1 MPLAIELAASW
12 VRFMPC
18 AEIARQLAQNSHIF
32 TTTLRNVPERHRSLR
47 SLFDQ
52 SWRLL
57 FPAEQSVLRRVS
69 VFRGGW
75 TLDEA
80 AQVAGATLPILV
92 GLVDKSLV
100 RTNGQGR
107 FDLHE
112 LVRQYAAEQLVAS
125 GEVDLIRQR
134 HHAAYLQL
142 FRTGDSHLRGPEA
155 ASWFARLEAEQDN
168 LRAALQWALDE
179 ARYADIAWLLVAV
192 DWYWSVRGQWYE
204 AGWWLARLL
213 PHRAVLSDDL
223 RLAILIC
230 TMRCLRARWKSSSR
244 STSYTGEFMQLMEGG
259 TSKLL
264 HAHVWYFIAFQFVGF
279 SPGG

>member
-1 MPLAIELAASW
+1 M
-12 VRFMPC
+12 
-18 AEIARQLAQNSHIF
+18 
-32 TTTLRNVPERHRSLR
+32 PERHRSLR

-57 FPAEQSVLRRVS
+57 SPLEQGVLRRVS

-80 AQVAGATLPILV
+80 VQVAGATLPILV

-112 LVRQYAAEQLVAS
+112 LVRQYAAEQLGAS

-155 ASWFARLEAEQDN
+155 ANWFARLEAEQDN

-179 ARYADIAWLLVAV
+179 ARYEDAAWLMVAAA
-192 DWYWSVRGQWYE
+192 WYRVAHGD
-204 AGWWLARLL
+204 G
-213 PHRAVLSDDL
+213 
-223 RLAILIC
+223 
-230 TMRCLRARWKSSSR
+230 MR
-244 STSYTGEFMQLMEGG
+244 
-259 TSKLL
+259 
-264 HAHVWYFIAFQFVGF
+264 
-279 SPGG
+279 